1 MIKKIKHLWQEHRLL
16 LLGFIIASLFT
27 IMFLIRTI
35 FDTVYFQNNRDR
47 PIEPWMP
54 IGYIAKTYDVPP
66 EVLLQSAGI
75 PLDNSI
81 RRRIRRVAQE
91 TGIPYEQLVAQLM
104 DAIEQH
110 RAMAQQP

>member
-1 MIKKIKHLWQEHRLL
+1 MIKKIKHLWQDHRLL
-16 LLGFIIASLFT
+16 LLGFVIASLFT
-27 IMFLIRTI
+27 IMFLVRTI
-35 FDTVYFQNNRDR
+35 MDTVYFQNNQDR
-47 PIEPWMP
+47 EIEPWMP

-66 EVLLQSAGI
+66 EVLLQSVGI
-75 PLDNSI
+75 PLDNSV

-110 RAMAQQP
+110 RSMAARP